1 VVAKTSKIRI
11 GINGLGRIGRQVFR
25 LAFERDTIE
34 VVCANDVG
42 DQATTAHL
50 LKFDSVHGKWN
61 ADIQIKDKNLV
72 VNGKTVAFYSTRN
85 PLEIPWKKYNVDVV
99 LECTGAFTEKESA
112 SQHITSGAKKVIIS
126 APSKSKDVPTFV
138 LGVNE
143 EKYDPKNHSVVS
155 LASCTTNSL
164 APVLKVIQ
172 DVYGIEK
179 GFITTIHAYT
189 NDQRILD
196 LHHTD
201 YRRARAAAINLIPT
215 TTGAAKAIGEV
226 IPELAGKLHGHAVRA
241 PVPTGSITDIV
252 VITKTPP
259 KDAAELNAALKK
271 SANGKM
277 KGIMEYS
284 EEDLV
289 SSDIVNNPNSAIVDS
304 KLTLVMGNLVKVYSW
319 YDNEWGYSNR
329 MVDFVEYIAKKGL

>member
-1 VVAKTSKIRI
+1 M
-11 GINGLGRIGRQVFR
+11 GRIGRQVFR
-25 LAFERDTIE
+25 IAFERKNIE

-42 DQATTAHL
+42 DQAATAHL
-50 LKFDSVHGKWN
+50 LKYDSVHGKWN
-61 ADIQIKDKNLV
+61 ADIQTNNKSLI

-85 PLEIPWKKYNVDVV
+85 PSEIPWKKHGVDVV
-99 LECTGAFTEKESA
+99 LECTGAFTDKVSA
-112 SQHITSGAKKVIIS
+112 SQHIASGAKKVIIS
-126 APSKSKDVPTFV
+126 APAKSKDVPTIV

-143 EKYDPKNHSVVS
+143 GQYDPKNHHVVS

-164 APVLKVIQ
+164 APVLKVLQ
-172 DVYGIEK
+172 DEFGIEK

-226 IPELAGKLHGHAVRA
+226 IPELVGKLHGHAVRA

-252 VITKTPP
+252 VITKKAPQ
-259 KDAAELNAALKK
+259 DVQAINAVLKK
-271 SANGKM
+271 AATTKL
-277 KGIMEYS
+277 KGVMEYS

-289 SSDIVNNPNSAIVDS
+289 SSDIINNPNSAIVDS

-329 MVDFVEYIAKKGL
+329 MVDFVEYMAQKGL